1 MSDIP
6 QPTDG
11 QLEALRRIKKMERGL
26 ESIVQRADATKC
38 VEHGWAVN
46 RGGGRYA
53 LTVEGRA
60 LLKELGEVGSM
71 SSSK

>member
-26 ESIVQRADATKC
+26 ESIVVKRADATKC
-38 VEHGWAVN
+38 VEHGWAAK

-60 LLKELGEVGSM
+60 LLKELAQD
-71 SSSK
+71 

>member
-6 QPTDG
+6 RPTAR
-11 QLEALRRIKKMERGL
+11 QLEALRRIKKMASGL
-26 ESIVQRADATKC
+26 ESVIVNRADADAC
-38 VEHGWAVN
+38 VNHDWALK

-60 LLKELGEVGSM
+60 FLRDLA
-71 SSSK
+71 

>member
-26 ESIVQRADATKC
+26 ESIFVKRADAEEC
-38 VEHGWAVN
+38 VNHDWAVK

-53 LTVEGRA
+53 LTDKGRA
-60 LLKELGEVGSM
+60 LLKELAQD
-71 SSSK
+71 

>member
-6 QPTDG
+6 RPTAR

-26 ESIVQRADATKC
+26 ESIFVMRADAEEC
-38 VEHGWAVN
+38 VDHDWAMK

-60 LLKELGEVGSM
+60 LLKELAQD
-71 SSSK
+71 

>member
-11 QLEALRRIKKMERGL
+11 QLEALRRIKKMESGI
-26 ESIVQRADATKC
+26 ESIIVNRADAAKC
-38 VEHGWAVN
+38 VAHGWAMK

-60 LLKELGEVGSM
+60 ELKESNQG
-71 SSSK
+71 

>member
-11 QLEALRRIKKMERGL
+11 QLEALRRIKKMEREL
-26 ESIVQRADATKC
+26 ETIIVKRADAEEC
-38 VEHGWAVN
+38 VDHHWAVK

-60 LLKELGEVGSM
+60 ILRDLTQD
-71 SSSK
+71 

>member
-26 ESIVQRADATKC
+26 ESIVVKRADATKC
-38 VEHGWAVN
+38 VEHGWAMN
-46 RGGGRYA
+46 RVGGRYA

-60 LLKELGEVGSM
+60 LLKELAQD
-71 SSSK
+71 